1 MEPQSANVRIP
12 EWRLVPLHDQAGL
25 FGADGGLRDLILKNI
40 WTAGA
45 YWLLAVVIKEYFSS
59 YQMWPAPLW
68 LSAGIAMFAA
78 LSMGRTSWAGIL
90 LGSYLTNALTFH
102 DSAAWAAVLSCGN
115 TISPIVAA
123 ELLRGRL
130 RIHNIFASVE
140 DVFYFS
146 LCAISHGFLTATFG
160 VASIWAQGFVVIEH
174 TPHKWVA
181 WMLSD
186 VSASI
191 LLTPLLLLPFQEWLA
206 PKPSARMLREFAAS
220 FLCSTVAT
228 GYLLLGT
235 SGNRSAD
242 AGATF
247 LILLPLLWMSV
258 RLSLRMAYPVFAMV
272 MGATIVGT
280 MAGYGPFAGLEYDSR
295 FTIFAEMTLGFSAS
309 VLLLGGASNEQR
321 AAARAVIR
329 LNEDLEK
336 RVDSRTQ
343 ELRETQRQLEKAAFY
358 DALTGLPNR
367 RLLEERFI
375 FCSAAARRRGDQFA
389 LLLLDLDR
397 FKEINDNLGHDAGDA
412 LLVEAACRLT
422 TTVRECDVVARMG
435 GDEFVILLPETG
447 DRASIESVGTR
458 VLSALAAPFLFQATT
473 IKTSASIGLALFPQ
487 HGSSWQAIYKAGD
500 MALYEAKRC
509 GRAMWRWYE
518 EKGMQPT
525 QASKAS
531 TV

>member
-1 MEPQSANVRIP
+1 
-12 EWRLVPLHDQAGL
+12 
-25 FGADGGLRDLILKNI
+25 
-40 WTAGA
+40 
-45 YWLLAVVIKEYFSS
+45 
-59 YQMWPAPLW
+59 
-68 LSAGIAMFAA
+68 
-78 LSMGRTSWAGIL
+78 
-90 LGSYLTNALTFH
+90 
-102 DSAAWAAVLSCGN
+102 
-115 TISPIVAA
+115 
-123 ELLRGRL
+123 
-130 RIHNIFASVE
+130 
-140 DVFYFS
+140 
-146 LCAISHGFLTATFG
+146 
-160 VASIWAQGFVVIEH
+160 
-174 TPHKWVA
+174 
-181 WMLSD
+181 
-186 VSASI
+186 
-191 LLTPLLLLPFQEWLA
+191 
-206 PKPSARMLREFAAS
+206 
-220 FLCSTVAT
+220 
-228 GYLLLGT
+228 
-235 SGNRSAD
+235 
-242 AGATF
+242 
-247 LILLPLLWMSV
+247 
-258 RLSLRMAYPVFAMV
+258 
-272 MGATIVGT
+272 
-280 MAGYGPFAGLEYDSR
+280 
-295 FTIFAEMTLGFSAS
+295 

-343 ELRETQRQLEKAAFY
+343 ELRETQRQLEKVAFY

-375 FCSAAARRRGDQFA
+375 FCGAAARRRGDQFA

-458 VLSALAAPFLFQATT
+458 VLSALAAPFLFQART

-525 QASKAS
+525 QASKGS